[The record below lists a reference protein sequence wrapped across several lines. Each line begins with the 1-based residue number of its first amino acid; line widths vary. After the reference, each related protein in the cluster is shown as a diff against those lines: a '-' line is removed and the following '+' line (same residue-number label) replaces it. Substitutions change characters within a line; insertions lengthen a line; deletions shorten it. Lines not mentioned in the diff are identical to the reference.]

1 MESTGNRC
9 RKGRRAL
16 TDGLLQD
23 FGWDWQLELEE
34 KKETLFPGQCGLSF
48 LVRDFI
54 QDLRLRRWK
63 RIRTESQMPGCHGH
77 HVSEERQ
84 HQVLAGETKS
94 WAEEG

>member
-1 MESTGNRC
+1 
-9 RKGRRAL
+9 
-16 TDGLLQD
+16 
-23 FGWDWQLELEE
+23 
-34 KKETLFPGQCGLSF
+34 
-48 LVRDFI
+48 
-54 QDLRLRRWK
+54 LRRRK